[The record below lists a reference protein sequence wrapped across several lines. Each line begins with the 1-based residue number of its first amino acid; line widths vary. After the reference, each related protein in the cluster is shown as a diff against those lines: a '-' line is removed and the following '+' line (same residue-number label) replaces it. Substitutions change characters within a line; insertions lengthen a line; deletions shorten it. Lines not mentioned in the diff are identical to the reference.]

1 MAELVPCSVTV
12 DQIVADLNGSVVADL
27 VPGKMADHMM
37 IVLVAA
43 DLMVGYRKGHLSAL
57 V

>member
-37 IVLVAA
+37 VVLVAV
-43 DLMVGYRKGHLSAL
+43 DLMVDYWKGHLPAF